1 MLLNEFIKENPT
13 INVTVSGEDLL
24 IFGKEIASK
33 TASEILDKK
42 EEKLYTPKEIEE
54 KFGVCTTTVW
64 RWRKLGI
71 LESKKIGNRVY
82 FTESSIQSVI
92 EKKG

>member
-1 MLLNEFIKENPT
+1 MLLNELIKENPN
-13 INVTVSGEDLL
+13 INLTVSGEDLL
-24 IFGKEIASK
+24 NFGNEIASK